1 MTLAETIDL
10 LALAAAFD
18 RRNIGE
24 SDSVAWHAALGD
36 IPFADAQEAVIG
48 HYRES
53 REFIMPADVWNR
65 VKAVR
70 KDRIARALVDAPA
83 PELTETPG
91 RYKAALGEMV
101 RRLGD
106 GFGVRRAIEPPRQ
119 GPPPQEFTAALAA
132 LPKPADKREIAR
144 RQAEESRVARETA
157 ERQEA
162 EHGS

>member
-1 MTLAETIDL
+1 VTIEETIDL

-24 SDSVAWHAALGD
+24 ADSVAWHAALGD

-48 HYRES
+48 HYRQS

-65 VKAVR
+65 VKAMR
-70 KDRIARALVDAPA
+70 SDRIARAVVNAPA
-83 PELTETPG
+83 AELTDAPG
-91 RYKAALGEMV
+91 RYKAVLGEMV

-119 GPPPQEFTAALAA
+119 GPPPEEFTTALAA

-144 RQAEESRVARETA
+144 RQAEESRAARETA
-157 ERQEA
+157 GRQEA